1 MYYFISSP
9 TAAHVLVQFTKK
21 LLHDNISL
29 LSGSELMPD
38 IKGAFIFVC
47 RQMYRTCE
55 GLQMLIPYDL
65 HESIAEAWRKVNLA
79 FALGKILL

>member
-9 TAAHVLVQFTKK
+9 TAVHVLVQFTKK

-29 LSGSELMPD
+29 LSGSELMTV

-55 GLQMLIPYDL
+55 GLQMLIPYGL

-79 FALGKILL
+79 FGLGKILL

>member
-21 LLHDNISL
+21 LLHDDISL
-29 LSGSELMPD
+29 LSGSELMPV

-55 GLQMLIPYDL
+55 GLQMLIPYGL

-79 FALGKILL
+79 FGLGEILL